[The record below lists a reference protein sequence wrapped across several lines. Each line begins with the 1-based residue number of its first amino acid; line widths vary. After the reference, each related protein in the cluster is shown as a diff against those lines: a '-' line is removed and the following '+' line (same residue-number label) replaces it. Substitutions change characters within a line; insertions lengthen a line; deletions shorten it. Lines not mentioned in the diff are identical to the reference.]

1 MMYRVSYSN
10 DNIPVVFFREF
21 PTFSEAT
28 SFALKQQFILEIK
41 YYDTK
46 TNNIQDESYNFG

>member
-10 DNIPVVFFREF
+10 DNSPVIFFREF

-28 SFALKQQFILEIK
+28 SFALEQQFILEIK

-46 TNNIQDESYNFG
+46 TNNVQDESYNFG